1 MLHKNN
7 SLSFDSTIPKSV
19 NSPGLHIGF
28 GDQHAKYKMR
38 LKFI

>member
-1 MLHKNN
+1 M
-7 SLSFDSTIPKSV
+7 
-19 NSPGLHIGF
+19 HIGF